1 MKRGI
6 MAFALGSLM
15 LTGCA
20 SIGEQ
25 GSAAAPSGGMDQFRL
40 ERLFENQVEKVDGG
54 AGYLRTR
61 VDGADVY
68 LISNPDTDRVQ
79 LIVGV
84 PVNESV
90 GVQHLVGMLN
100 ANFQPG
106 LDARYALSD
115 GVIFSIFV
123 HRLTTLTEE
132 DFVAGYRQ
140 ALDLAKRFDEVAD
153 GIEIEGRQ

>member
-1 MKRGI
+1 MKRAIGV
-6 MAFALGSLM
+6 FALLP
-15 LTGCA
+15 LLLAGCV
-20 SIGEQ
+20 SIGAT
-25 GSAAAPSGGMDQFRL
+25 GSGETDGGPMDQFRL

-61 VDGADVY
+61 VDGVDVY

-79 LIVGV
+79 LIVAV
-84 PVNESV
+84 PITEAV

-100 ANFQPG
+100 ANFHPG

-115 GVIFSIFV
+115 GVIYSIFT
-123 HRLTTLTEE
+123 HRLATLTEE

-153 GIEIEGRQ
+153 GIELEGGQ